1 VTSPSAQRRVCA
13 ARHDKDE
20 EWPLDSRSG
29 GNDERITAEIGLDA
43 ARFVR
48 VHRPALWTFD
58 HVIAFRRREGGQ
70 LVAELDD
77 GSVAP
82 VSRER
87 TSGLRLTLWEPPF
100 SCDIGG
106 AAPLP
111 PHP

>member
-1 VTSPSAQRRVCA
+1 M
-13 ARHDKDE
+13 
-20 EWPLDSRSG
+20 
-29 GNDERITAEIGLDA
+29 TAEIGLDA

-77 GSVAP
+77 DSVAP

-87 TSGLRLTLWEPPF
+87 TSAATCRRLISRPGLRLTLWEPPF